1 MFGTTPFAIVLTN
14 NVQTHPQL
22 PTFAFAT
29 HPSSSHDHAKANM
42 EPHPSNMKSQKTNLD
57 CPSLQGH
64 KIREPFATLCLSLCK
79 VGTD

>member
-42 EPHPSNMKSQKTNLD
+42 EPH
-57 CPSLQGH
+57 
-64 KIREPFATLCLSLCK
+64 TLP
-79 VGTD
+79 T

>member
-42 EPHPSNMKSQKTNLD
+42 KPHPSNMKS
-57 CPSLQGH
+57 
-64 KIREPFATLCLSLCK
+64 
-79 VGTD
+79 